1 MGFTN
6 YLNIN
11 FFYLSKFFKYKIFL
25 IYAFLYLIS
34 KNNYILRSTMKRI
47 SKINFSRRVSRKR
60 ISKMKC
66 QSTSR
71 SKSKLPPF
79 KAYSCIGMKKMGK
92 DGFYTPHENNNG
104 MWVWKK
110 IV

>member
-1 MGFTN
+1 MF
-6 YLNIN
+6 L
-11 FFYLSKFFKYKIFL
+11 FSKG
-25 IYAFLYLIS
+25 
-34 KNNYILRSTMKRI
+34 NYILRSTMKRI

-60 ISKMKC
+60 VSKMKC
-66 QSTSR
+66 QNTSR